1 MPGKFV
7 QRGIKIKVPF
17 LTLLEKTN
25 RPLTFRLGQ
34 LQAPHQ
40 LLGGCYFSLC
50 HPPVHFIDVSK
61 CREHRTEEC
70 IPGTVGTTE
79 PRQEPVHYVTQ
90 ENPKYRAHQTASH
103 QADDAAYQF
112 PPPMAGYFKT
122 GVIRQTEFPRSN

>member
-50 HPPVHFIDVSK
+50 DPPVRFIDVSK
-61 CREHRTEEC
+61 CRKQRTEEC
-70 IPGTVGTTE
+70 IPGTVGTTK
-79 PRQEPVHYVTQ
+79 P
-90 ENPKYRAHQTASH
+90 
-103 QADDAAYQF
+103 
-112 PPPMAGYFKT
+112 
-122 GVIRQTEFPRSN
+122 